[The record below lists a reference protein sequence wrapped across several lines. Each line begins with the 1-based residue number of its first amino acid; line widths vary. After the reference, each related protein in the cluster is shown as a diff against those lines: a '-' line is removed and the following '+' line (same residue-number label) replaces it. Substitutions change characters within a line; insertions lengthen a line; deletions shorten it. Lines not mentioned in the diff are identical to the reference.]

1 MGFSGTFPFLHPVP
15 GMRRLREVITD
26 TERAQEPALDA
37 RAQPLTTVV
46 GPVAAGL
53 GAWSGSQLM
62 FESLPDPLLLLVP
75 EKSPSGTII
84 NVVCV
89 WANAPACALHGRTQQ
104 GMLGTR
110 LLDAQPS
117 TGLFTPGLLVME
129 TGQAVV
135 IEGLDGSG
143 HGGLSPGTLPRSA
156 CFSPTGFSAASGGRP
171 APGGRFRHSPGGGGA
186 ALSPADASRLRWGRR
201 SGQRSSDRLGLRVD
215 RSQAGLDGRRPAWPA
230 RHRLCAPER
239 AWPGP
244 ARWPRPFGPGF
255 VPGGSS
261 DPLCRRALEAWCC
274 PSVTSTTR

>member
-75 EKSPSGTII
+75 EKSPSGTSI

-110 LLDAQPS
+110 LLDVQPS

-143 HGGLSPGTLPRSA
+143 HGGSPQAPCRDPPVSRQRASLLPLVAGQPWEGDSA
-156 CFSPTGFSAASGGRP
+156 TVPAVAERRYRLLTRHASDGVVEVDSDHPIVWVSESIEARLGWT
-171 APGGRFRHSPGGGGA
+171 AA
-186 ALSPADASRLRWGRR
+186 ALLGKPAIAFVHRNERGRALRAGLGRSCQGSFQGDLR
-201 SGQRSSDRLGLRVD
+201 ILCADGRWRLGAVL
-215 RSQAGLDGRRPAWPA
+215 P
-230 RHRLCAPER
+230 
-239 AWPGP
+239 
-244 ARWPRPFGPGF
+244 
-255 VPGGSS
+255 
-261 DPLCRRALEAWCC
+261 
-274 PSVTSTTR
+274 